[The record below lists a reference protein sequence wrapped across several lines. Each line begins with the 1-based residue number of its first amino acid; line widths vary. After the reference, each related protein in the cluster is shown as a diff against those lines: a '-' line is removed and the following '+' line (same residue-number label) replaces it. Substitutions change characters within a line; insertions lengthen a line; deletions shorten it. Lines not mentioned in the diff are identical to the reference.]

1 MMVYICKQIEEAN
14 KRCLICHETLEE
26 PSIKVRPCTG
36 SACEFTFEES
46 FKGGLLTELKYFTH
60 EAHFD
65 LSIAAKAILSARA
78 TQIFEPYPTFFLK
91 RNEMRD
97 KRGNLDAIKLA
108 QVSGQ
113 DLTKVKKVDE
123 TNKDVHSM
131 AEII

>member
-1 MMVYICKQIEEAN
+1 M
-14 KRCLICHETLEE
+14 EE

-97 KRGNLDAIKLA
+97 KRGNLDAIKFA